1 MKRYQCTNWINPEE
15 VTVGGIFTEELIAL
29 SWDDKLESGK
39 AVMEWEF
46 TDDDCIDYEWIEI
59 VDCVTART
67 YRYEI
72 IK

>member
-15 VTVGGIFTEELIAL
+15 VTIGGIFTLELIELA
-29 SWDDKLESGK
+29 WDDKIESGK
-39 AVMEWEF
+39 AVMSSAF
-46 TDDDCIDYEWIEI
+46 DDNEYEDYEWIEI
-59 VDCVTART
+59 VDCVTKRT